1 VTRPGFLSPRLPHT
15 CATHLFEEMLASV
28 RHSAVHLEMRDG
40 YMTSDPVC
48 IAWREGKLDDPVG
61 SDTGFEE

>member
-1 VTRPGFLSPRLPHT
+1 
-15 CATHLFEEMLASV
+15 LFEEMLASV